1 MIANI
6 MFFIGYTILVFII
19 ASERVRRLLDIMNK
33 QEEMHDDCVSK
44 LKLRSEQ
51 IDMLMETINN
61 LNKQLQ
67 EAKQD

>member
-33 QEEMHDDCVSK
+33 QEEMYDDCVSK

-51 IDMLMETINN
+51 VDVLMETIDN
-61 LNKQLQ
+61 LNKKLQ
-67 EAKQD
+67 ELKQD